1 MALKLWPFLL
11 EETMDY
17 FSLFVGFLL
26 GIATLQVLY
35 FTWDLGTIGLYVKE
49 AEKGALIMLA
59 STAESIA
66 YIQAIKYQTMKDLE
80 IPENLLKT
88 TKNVD
93 DYNFNSW
100 KNSAVSNLL
109 AAYPERFKSLPQYVD
124 WNTAMKVLDQIYKNG
139 QKGV

>member
-1 MALKLWPFLL
+1 
-11 EETMDY
+11 MDY

-80 IPENLLKT
+80 IPQYFLKT

-93 DYNFNSW
+93 DYNFISW
-100 KNSAVSNLL
+100 MHSAVSNLL